1 MMTTTTMEPEAPQV
15 TTEIESDDAFSYD
28 GYQVVRGE
36 FFAHMFEP
44 SITFNNCRVSL
55 NTACIR
61 KVPEA
66 DYVQIL
72 VNPIE
77 KKLAVR
83 PCNEDEKDSF
93 IWCSINRKTGRKQP
107 KQITCRMF
115 FAKVVQLMDWN
126 SQYRYKLLGKLIES
140 NGEKLFVFDLNSPE
154 IFQRIVIKDGK
165 PRVTRTPVFPAEW
178 QNQFGLPVEE
188 HKKQLQ
194 IDIFDGYAVFGIK
207 DETKNAINESEEIT
221 NEEQHSSDF
230 NRPKEGQNQ
239 GIQEDTS
246 PIG

>member
-1 MMTTTTMEPEAPQV
+1 MITTSIQNQATPTD
-15 TTEIESDDAFSYD
+15 IEGDDAFSYE

-55 NTACIR
+55 NTACIK

-93 IWCSINRKTGRKQP
+93 LWCSINRTTGKKKP

-115 FAKVVQLMDWN
+115 FAKVVSLMEWN
-126 SQYRYKLLGKLIES
+126 PQYRYKLLGKLIES
-140 NGEKLFVFDLNSPE
+140 NGERLFVFDLNSPE
-154 IFQRIVIKDGK
+154 IYQRVVLHNGK
-165 PRVTRTPVFPAEW
+165 PKTTRTPVFPKEW

-207 DETKNAINESEEIT
+207 DEPQTGNNESEAIT
-221 NEEQHSSDF
+221 NEEQYGSNI
-230 NRPKEGQNQ
+230 NRPKEWQNS
-239 GIQEDTS
+239 GVQENTTS
-246 PIG
+246 IG